1 MKRGILPQKH
11 SNIDQIRDIKQNM
24 SIRSKSG
31 KDKNL
36 FLSDGQP
43 EIYILIK
50 LELVYQVF
58 AAMVTFLP
66 FEENIL
72 KN

>member
-1 MKRGILPQKH
+1 MK
-11 SNIDQIRDIKQNM
+11 
-24 SIRSKSG
+24 RSKSG

-43 EIYILIK
+43 EIYILIN
-50 LELVYQVF
+50 LELAYQVF

>member
-11 SNIDQIRDIKQNM
+11 SNIDQIRDIKQNI

-36 FLSDGQP
+36 FLSEGQP

-50 LELVYQVF
+50 LELAYQAFV
-58 AAMVTFLP
+58 AMVTCLP
-66 FEENIL
+66 FEKNIL

>member
-11 SNIDQIRDIKQNM
+11 SNIDQMRDIKQNM
-24 SIRSKSG
+24 SMRSKSG

-50 LELVYQVF
+50 LELAYQAFV
-58 AAMVTFLP
+58 AMVTFLP

>member
-11 SNIDQIRDIKQNM
+11 SNIDQMRDIKQNM

-36 FLSDGQP
+36 FLSEGQP
-43 EIYILIK
+43 EIYILIN
-50 LELVYQVF
+50 LELAYQVF